1 MIWLYKAM
9 NGKLR
14 QLSEPRLTQTVGIE
28 KSQAAVERDIL
39 VQWMRKS
46 CLLREK
52 SVAIL
57 YRIVQTSS
65 EKNKMH
71 ENLKRC

>member
-1 MIWLYKAM
+1 MIGLYKAM

-14 QLSEPRLTQTVGIE
+14 QLSEPRLRQKVGIE